1 MQGVPEDIG
10 SGNGVAVDAQPSLS
24 AGERLRQ
31 RSRRIALICGH
42 FMPEVGYQEVW
53 MARTLARLGQRVRVI
68 TSTRVSMSARKVLR
82 TPYPAGHSVEPDGCE
97 LLRLRPLAW
106 FRSAVWA
113 PGVAAALEEFR
124 PELLLLL
131 GVGKLFGVRDTLRY
145 AQRTGTPLIAV
156 FSELEEYRLRHT
168 PYLAVR
174 AWLQDLGFALLKQ
187 RVYRQVVQ
195 HARLL
200 VCNMPATQQW
210 LLQRCRTDAEREQ
223 VRTKAR
229 VLSLGYDRER
239 YFFDPAARQEMRRQW
254 GCTEQEVVLLTI
266 TRLEP
271 YKGLE
276 RVIAAVG
283 QLQRQ
288 GLPVRYILVGGL
300 QDGYQQQMVQFLA
313 QQPQPERFTVV
324 PFQPA
329 EVVRRYAC
337 GADLGIWMQPAI
349 STQEAMGTGLPVLLP
364 NRDSL
369 LHLLQEGVTGWYWD
383 EPDGFEQRLQEVVVQ
398 LSGRSEPER
407 CRERQRLAHVNA
419 QRFSYEAILEEVF
432 DLAGLL

>member
-1 MQGVPEDIG
+1 MGAEQGLPV
-10 SGNGVAVDAQPSLS
+10 
-24 AGERLRQ
+24 GERLRQ

-53 MARTLARLGQRVRVI
+53 IARTLARLGQRVRVI

-82 TPYPAGHSVEPDGCE
+82 MPYPAGHSVEPDGYE

-131 GVGKLFGVRDTLRY
+131 GVGKLFGVRDALRY
-145 AQRTGTPLIAV
+145 TQRTGVPLIAV
-156 FSELEEYRLRHT
+156 FSELEEYRRRHT
-168 PYLAVR
+168 PYLAAR
-174 AWLQDLGFALLKQ
+174 AWLQDLGFSLLKQ
-187 RVYRQVVQ
+187 RFYGQVVR

-210 LLQRCRTDAEREQ
+210 LLKRCRTDAEREQ
-223 VRTKAR
+223 VCTNAR
-229 VLSLGYDRER
+229 VFSLGYDRER
-239 YFFDPAARQEMRRQW
+239 YFFDTAARQEIRRRW
-254 GCTEQEVVLLTI
+254 GCAEQEVVLLTI

-271 YKGLE
+271 YKGVE

-288 GLPVRYILVGGL
+288 GLPVRYILVGGM
-300 QDGYQQQMVQFLA
+300 QDGYQQQVERYVA
-313 QQPQPERFTVV
+313 QQPQPERFAVV

-369 LHLLQEGVTGWYWD
+369 SHLLQEGVTGWYWT

-398 LSGRSEPER
+398 LSGRSEAER

-419 QRFSYEAILEEVF
+419 QRFSYEAILERVF